1 MISRSGLSRDSEPQS
16 DSPMSAKE
24 SFKLLMA
31 LAANS
36 HSSIASV
43 DICAAFLQR
52 KGLDREVYLEPSAEI
67 KNQGIVWKLNNYCIV
82 LMMQAENLVGSERCV
97 LK

>member
-1 MISRSGLSRDSEPQS
+1 
-16 DSPMSAKE
+16 
-24 SFKLLMA
+24 MA

-43 DICAAFLQR
+43 DICAAFFQS
-52 KGLDREVYLEPSAEI
+52 KGLDREVYVEPSAEI
-67 KNQGIVWKLNNYCIV
+67 KNQGIVWKLNNYCMV
-82 LMMQAENLVGSERCV
+82 LMMQAKNLAGSERRV